1 MDINQI
7 NKYIYMCTVHTSQSS
22 MSTSHRVPVRPTGH
36 THLKAA
42 IASMHVAPFWHGTEA
57 HSLISV
63 LQSFPRVKHCISTI
77 GGGSAKHIL
86 FQGILIQMV
95 AAN

>member
-1 MDINQI
+1 
-7 NKYIYMCTVHTSQSS
+7 MCRVHTSQSL
-22 MSTSHRVPVRPTGH
+22 MSTSQRVPVRPAGH

-63 LQSFPRVKHCISTI
+63 LQSFPTGKHCISTTW
-77 GGGSAKHIL
+77 GKSAKHIL
-86 FQGILIQMV
+86 LEGILIQMV

>member
-1 MDINQI
+1 M
-7 NKYIYMCTVHTSQSS
+7 T
-22 MSTSHRVPVRPTGH
+22 TSHMVPVRPAGH

-42 IASMHVAPFWHGTEA
+42 IASMHVAPFLHGTEA

-63 LQSFPRVKHCISTI
+63 LQSFPTGKHCISTM

-86 FQGILIQMV
+86 LDGILIQMV